1 MSTAKIRAVS
11 HGISGIP
18 DSTVITANLD
28 NAPTYVAVKSLE
40 RLTGW
45 SAARIGRAVPDGF
58 FHKVPAEVTGNR
70 GWHWMKFVN
79 AKRFARQACG
89 KIDCRLCMW
98 IAQLGEKTER
108 GA

>member
-1 MSTAKIRAVS
+1 MSTAKISAVS

-18 DSTVITANLD
+18 DSTVIIATLD
-28 NAPTYVAVKSLE
+28 NCPTRIAVKSLE

-58 FHKVPAEVTGNR
+58 FHKAPAEVTGNR
-70 GWHWMKFVN
+70 EGRWMKFVN
-79 AKRFARQACG
+79 AKHFAQQVCG
-89 KIDCRLCMW
+89 KIDYRLCMW